1 MPPDWLL
8 AVLDLVAIVTVA
20 WFGGIVMQW
29 LHQPRIAGEMAAVFA
44 AGLLL
49 GGQIADVVPGQ
60 PAAGAIADVFP
71 GVAVTVVTVVG
82 GLGLILYM
90 LLVGLTIDP
99 APMRE
104 RAGAIAL
111 LAGATIGSML
121 ALALVAAPLLVDAGG
136 WKPDD
141 VGRGAFVIALAA
153 ALAACGVPIIA
164 RILEDRAMQNSSV
177 GSIVIVAAACVT
189 ALALI
194 GSAVAIDGGD
204 APAGARVALRVG
216 AGLILLTLVVA
227 VGRAR
232 AFAPAPAVSLFAVLA
247 LAVASALAG
256 DQLLSSLLLGP
267 LVVGVVVNK
276 GGRTAVAVERMLGV
290 VVRRVM
296 LPVFLG
302 LAALHTDLRVLG
314 SGMRAPVLA
323 ILAAVIAIKLLIGY
337 VAARIAGFETGDA
350 RAIGA
355 LMQCGGVMTIA
366 ISLNVLDAGVIDAR
380 MHATLTLV
388 GLLTTVV
395 AGPLLPRTWHRRP
408 PRAAT
413 DVPVGSPRMETHGTS
428 HASRQPNDYRDVP
441 RRLA

>member
-1 MPPDWLL
+1 
-8 AVLDLVAIVTVA
+8 
-20 WFGGIVMQW
+20 
-29 LHQPRIAGEMAAVFA
+29 
-44 AGLLL
+44 
-49 GGQIADVVPGQ
+49 
-60 PAAGAIADVFP
+60 
-71 GVAVTVVTVVG
+71 
-82 GLGLILYM
+82 
-90 LLVGLTIDP
+90 
-99 APMRE
+99 
-104 RAGAIAL
+104 
-111 LAGATIGSML
+111 
-121 ALALVAAPLLVDAGG
+121 
-136 WKPDD
+136 
-141 VGRGAFVIALAA
+141 
-153 ALAACGVPIIA
+153 
-164 RILEDRAMQNSSV
+164 
-177 GSIVIVAAACVT
+177 
-189 ALALI
+189 
-194 GSAVAIDGGD
+194 
-204 APAGARVALRVG
+204 
-216 AGLILLTLVVA
+216 
-227 VGRAR
+227 
-232 AFAPAPAVSLFAVLA
+232 
-247 LAVASALAG
+247 
-256 DQLLSSLLLGP
+256 LLGP

-276 GGRTAVAVERMLGV
+276 GGRTAVAIERMLGV

-413 DVPVGSPRMETHGTS
+413 DVPAGSRRMETHGTS